1 MQTVLL
7 FQLLLLVVAANA
19 IPVVAK
25 KLFGPATAW
34 PLDGGITL
42 SDGQPLL
49 GASKTIRGVVLS
61 VLLTPIVAMLV
72 GLSWQVGLVVAVS
85 AMAGD
90 LASSFLKRRMGL
102 RPSSQAIGLDQ
113 IPESLLP
120 LLAARWLVPLTIVE
134 ALVGTALFL
143 IGNLLASRLLV
154 KLNHP

>member
-25 KLFGPATAW
+25 KLFGPAMAW

-49 GASKTIRGVVLS
+49 GTSKTIRGVFLS
-61 VLLTPIVAMLV
+61 VLLTPIVAMLL
-72 GLSWQVGLVVAVS
+72 GLSWQVGLVVALS

-143 IGNLLASRLLV
+143 IGNLLASRLRSS
-154 KLNHP
+154 